1 MAARRTVG
9 RPLCDD
15 VIADGALHGFAL
27 NLRGLYPRWP
37 VHHTFFQRG
46 SGRDSPG
53 GGWGAGAKPRLCT
66 CREFQYKIGKVRKT
80 HEVQLREVHGPGGK
94 SPGPWVSLFYTKI
107 PHTCESIYSGF
118 KFIKSM
124 DPGASRR
131 VHGSPYSIP
140 KFLTCLEVYILVL
153 NS

>member
-53 GGWGAGAKPRLCT
+53 GGWGAGAKPRMRDF
-66 CREFQYKIGKVRKT
+66 REFQYKIEKVPRSM
-80 HEVQLREVHGPGGK
+80 K
-94 SPGPWVSLFYTKI
+94 SNYV
-107 PHTCESIYSGF
+107 
-118 KFIKSM
+118 KSM

-131 VHGSPYSIP
+131 VHASPYSIP
-140 KFLTCLEVYILVL
+140 KFLICVKVYILV
-153 NS
+153 